1 MSSPLDTASAI
12 LNRWFLTFGGQNA
25 LEEGIAAELRAA
37 EERGRR
43 SVRGGVEEHDLKV
56 WPEFFDALADGS
68 KSFDLPERHDRDFQV
83 GDRLRL
89 REFVPAA
96 PGDPTD
102 DVRYTGRALVREV
115 SYVLDLAEV
124 CGRAVAPGFVV
135 LGLRDLDAPLGEKA
149 PRLVASALDVLGTLP
164 ANPLLERAGSLLRG
178 ALRELG
184 WPRR

>member
-12 LNRWFLTFGGQNA
+12 LNRWFLTFGGQSA

-68 KSFDLPERHDRDFQV
+68 KPFDLRERRDRDFHV
-83 GDRLRL
+83 GDRLML
-89 REFVPAA
+89 REYVPEGLDRLEAQ
-96 PGDPTD
+96 G
-102 DVRYTGRALVREV
+102 YTGRALVREV